1 MKKIVIALLL
11 VFIVIQFIR
20 PEKNSSAAIGVNDIT
35 KKYSVPQD
43 VYGFLKTSCYDCH
56 SNNTVYPKYA
66 SLQPLS
72 WWINHHIDE
81 GKDEL
86 NFSEFAAYPIRR
98 QYKKFDEIVKQIKE
112 DEMPLASYTIIHKN
126 AVLNENQKRSI
137 ITWASTLIDSIKANY
152 PEDSLK
158 KKQ

>member
-11 VFIVIQFIR
+11 VFIVIQFFH
-20 PEKNSSAAIGVNDIT
+20 PEKNTSTAIGVNDIT
-35 KKYSVPQD
+35 KKYSVPED
-43 VYGFLKTSCYDCH
+43 VYVLLKTSCYDCH

-86 NFSEFAAYPIRR
+86 NFSEFTAYPIRR
-98 QYKKFDEIVKQIKE
+98 QYKKFEEIIKQIKE
-112 DEMPLASYTIIHKN
+112 NEMPLASYTIIHKN
-126 AVLNENQKRSI
+126 AVLSETQKKSI
-137 ITWASTLIDSIKANY
+137 INWATLLVDSIKTNFPA
-152 PEDSLK
+152 DSLK
-158 KKQ
+158 KK